1 MQNCRL
7 NPLAGRLELSVKIT
21 GPGLEPSVRFAE
33 ALASVRS
40 FKEHL
45 KATGRNNPTIS
56 REVEAEKT
64 HKLLQLLASK
74 CGFLCP
80 KDAPTVFS
88 PCALSPLGLVF
99 ETEHAD
105 NEPMLCCRRNS
116 IIFSQEKM
124 VVLSMAARLKE
135 APSKNR

>member
-7 NPLAGRLELSVKIT
+7 TPLAGRLKLSVKMT

-40 FKEHL
+40 LKEPL
-45 KATGRNNPTIS
+45 KATGRKSTRKNRNNATIS
-56 REVEAEKT
+56 REVEAERT

-88 PCALSPLGLVF
+88 PCALSPLGLDF

-105 NEPMLCCRRNS
+105 NEPMLCCRRK
-116 IIFSQEKM
+116 FQ
-124 VVLSMAARLKE
+124 LSSHRKKWSCLAWPLV
-135 APSKNR
+135 